1 MAENHATEMTI
12 LLADV
17 AGSVHLYD
25 TLGDERAHNN
35 IVQCLRFMTTVVEQN
50 NGRVVEIV
58 GDEIMCAF
66 EDPNSAIKAA
76 CAIQEGLE
84 TEQQSSLS
92 ARIGLHAGITGM
104 ENGHPFGDT
113 VNIAARMVGLA
124 KTGQAIMTKQVYER
138 LSADNKI
145 NSRYFDQVYVKGKR
159 QPYSIYEAIWDQN
172 ESTMMITSKSVRN
185 RRERP
190 RPVEALRLHYQT
202 TEKVLTEA
210 NAELLLGRGKQ
221 CGLQVESMAASR
233 VHAIISFQRGKIIL
247 LDRSTNGTY
256 IRIQTGNRN
265 TDGSDLFCHH
275 EEWRDQ
281 CDGVISLGEPVTDQ
295 NENLIDFK
303 CVY

>member
-1 MAENHATEMTI
+1 MAENHAIEMTI

-17 AGSVHLYD
+17 AGSVQLYD
-25 TLGDERAHNN
+25 TLGDERAHDN
-35 IVQCLRFMTTVVEQN
+35 IVQCLQFMAAVVEQN
-50 NGRVVEIV
+50 NGRVVEII

-66 EDPNSAIKAA
+66 KDPNPAINAA
-76 CAIQEGLE
+76 CTIQEGLG
-84 TEQQSSLS
+84 TDQQSILGV
-92 ARIGLHAGITGM
+92 RIGLHAGITGM

-138 LSADNKI
+138 LSADNKTR
-145 NSRYFDQVYVKGKR
+145 SRYFDQVYVKGKR

-172 ESTMMITSKSVRN
+172 ESTISITRKFVSNVQERRRPIKS
-185 RRERP
+185 
-190 RPVEALRLHYQT
+190 LRLVYQT

-221 CGLQVESMAASR
+221 CGLQVDSKAASR
-233 VHAIISFQRGKIIL
+233 VHATINFQGGKIIF

-256 IRIQTGNRN
+256 IRIQTGKRI
-265 TDGSDLFCHH
+265 TDGLDLFFHH
-275 EEWRDQ
+275 EEWRTQ
-281 CDGVISLGEPVTDQ
+281 SNGVISLGEPVTDQ

-303 CVY
+303 CIY